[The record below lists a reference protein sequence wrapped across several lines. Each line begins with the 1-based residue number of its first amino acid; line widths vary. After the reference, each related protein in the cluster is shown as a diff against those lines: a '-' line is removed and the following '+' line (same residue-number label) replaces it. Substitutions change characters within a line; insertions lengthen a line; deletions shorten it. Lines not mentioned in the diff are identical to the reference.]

1 MLLLLHSRTAL
12 LIQAALL
19 IAASMIV
26 PSPLSQ
32 EPPKSPASSES
43 LIGKKLPDFNLSDLN
58 GKKVRFSNFT
68 GKVILLD
75 FWATWCPDCREV
87 VGHIQE
93 MSARSRDTGLAVV
106 TVSVDTRPE
115 TVKNFMEKNTFTFP
129 VLMAAEDTRMV
140 FQVKRIPTVYLVDR
154 SGVVRAM
161 FVEYGMKGVPELES
175 QVKKLLGR

>member
-1 MLLLLHSRTAL
+1 MLFPLHSRTAL
-12 LIQAALL
+12 LIQAELL

-26 PSPLSQ
+26 PSALSQ
-32 EPPKSPASSES
+32 EPTKSPVSSES

-58 GKKVRFSNFT
+58 GKKVRFSNFA

-106 TVSVDTRPE
+106 TLSVDTKPE
-115 TVKNFMEKNTFTFP
+115 TVKNFMEKNTYTFP
-129 VLMAAEDTRMV
+129 VLMAAEDTRTV
-140 FQVKRIPTVYLVDR
+140 FQVKRIPTVYLVDQ

-175 QVKKLLGR
+175 LVKKLLGR